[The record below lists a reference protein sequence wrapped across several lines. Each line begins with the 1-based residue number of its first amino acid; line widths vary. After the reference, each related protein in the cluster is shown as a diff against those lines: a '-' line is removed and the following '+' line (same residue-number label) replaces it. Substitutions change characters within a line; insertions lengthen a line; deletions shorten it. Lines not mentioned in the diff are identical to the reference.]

1 MRCEVGLGVGWR
13 EGGRGRVA
21 SCDFAFAYE
30 EVGGSVRREWAFAI
44 SIPHFKSTGSTFTA
58 LELHV

>member
-1 MRCEVGLGVGWR
+1 M
-13 EGGRGRVA
+13 A

-44 SIPHFKSTGSTFTA
+44 SLPHFKSTGSTFTA

>member
-1 MRCEVGLGVGWR
+1 MAL
-13 EGGRGRVA
+13 
-21 SCDFAFAYE
+21 CDFAFAY

-44 SIPHFKSTGSTFTA
+44 SIPHFESTGSTFTA